1 MFKWL
6 VKIFQRAPQT
16 VYELNDTFGCTEQVP
31 KECPTFIE
39 REAHRL
45 FSNNI
50 RSYNINVVYGESRQG
65 KTWMVD
71 RYCKNQI
78 RVGCQANMTCRNI
91 KEQML
96 NAAGISIRKIEHS
109 LTEDITNE
117 IETMSKVGT
126 EVAMSAGVSGKASNG
141 RSETIR
147 TSYVNVD
154 IDNQTDFLE
163 ALKTAANDKFFVFDN
178 FHYLSP
184 KTQQEFCSLLK
195 EFNYQGIRII
205 IIGVWK
211 DASRITALAPDLV
224 NRCGHVD
231 MGSWSES
238 ELKKVIKLGN
248 QALNITIGD
257 DAENLFIQCCAQNI
271 GIFKDMI
278 QKFCQKNEVY
288 ETCDEHRFLDDED
301 KLQKSMSEIIEEA
314 KVPIHDRIINL
325 AKPQRERKES
335 KHVRLKI
342 VIAIMRIIA
351 EDSANA
357 STGISINQIQ
367 KEITN
372 LCQEIGIESVD
383 ISNLTQELGMLHVR
397 EENKNTNNNFIPLFF
412 YDKVNKRLLVLEP
425 TIYLIKNY
433 SVALIQEIIEELI
446 SVLTANQTNGEMC
459 LQ

>member
-238 ELKKVIKLGN
+238 ELKKVIK
-248 QALNITIGD
+248 
-257 DAENLFIQCCAQNI
+257 
-271 GIFKDMI
+271 
-278 QKFCQKNEVY
+278 
-288 ETCDEHRFLDDED
+288 R
-301 KLQKSMSEIIEEA
+301 
-314 KVPIHDRIINL
+314 
-325 AKPQRERKES
+325 
-335 KHVRLKI
+335 
-342 VIAIMRIIA
+342 
-351 EDSANA
+351 
-357 STGISINQIQ
+357 
-367 KEITN
+367 
-372 LCQEIGIESVD
+372 
-383 ISNLTQELGMLHVR
+383 
-397 EENKNTNNNFIPLFF
+397 
-412 YDKVNKRLLVLEP
+412 
-425 TIYLIKNY
+425 
-433 SVALIQEIIEELI
+433 
-446 SVLTANQTNGEMC
+446 
-459 LQ
+459 